1 MIQQESRLKVAD
13 NSGAK
18 ELGVIRVLG
27 GTRVRYARVGDIVTC
42 SVKDASP
49 TGNIKKKAV
58 VRAVI
63 VRTRQPIRR
72 PDGSTIRFDENA
84 AVLVN
89 EDKTPR
95 GTRVFGPIPREL
107 RDKGFMKIISLAP
120 EVL

>member
-1 MIQQESRLKVAD
+1 MIQQETRLHVAD

-27 GTRVRYARVGDIVTC
+27 GTRARYARVGDIVTA

-63 VRTRQPIRR
+63 VRTRGQIRR
-72 PDGSTIRFDENA
+72 PDGSTIRFDDIKIQKAPVSLDQSHENF
-84 AVLVN
+84 VN
-89 EDKTPR
+89 SAS
-95 GTRVFGPIPREL
+95 TRL
-107 RDKGFMKIISLAP
+107 SA
-120 EVL
+120 

>member
-1 MIQQESRLKVAD
+1 MIQQETRLHVAD

-27 GTRVRYARVGDIVTC
+27 GTRARYARVGDIVTA

-63 VRTRQPIRR
+63 VRTRGQIRR
-72 PDGSTIRFDENA
+72 PDGSTIRLTTTPPLLLTTTRTLKAPVSLVQFHANYVNS
-84 AVLVN
+84 VL
-89 EDKTPR
+89 
-95 GTRVFGPIPREL
+95 TRL
-107 RDKGFMKIISLAP
+107 SA
-120 EVL
+120 